1 METSEGLTLSL
12 KVDLNRG
19 CFTKTCEVK
28 IIIYIDQKWSVVV
41 VFVWFNLIPTHLE
54 QLFPL
59 ASVEGRHGGGLG
71 ERIRAQGSNSSTGL
85 SACDIH
91 AIMASAG
98 VIFSVN
104 C

>member
-12 KVDLNRG
+12 KVDLNGG

-54 QLFPL
+54 AAVSIGF
-59 ASVEGRHGGGLG
+59 
-71 ERIRAQGSNSSTGL
+71 
-85 SACDIH
+85 CKK
-91 AIMASAG
+91 AG
-98 VIFSVN
+98 MVGV
-104 C
+104 